1 MIENLKCYTYLNTH
15 ANLKANTKSAEKVP
29 NYVVANK

>member
-1 MIENLKCYTYLNTH
+1 MIENLKCYTYLDMH
-15 ANLKANTKSAEKVP
+15 ENLKVNTKSVEKVP